1 MREDA
6 LFPRLQ
12 PSELAFQMNTFDT
25 RTAFLMI
32 GLLYLLLPSIA
43 WLTLIGQ
50 RSRPIDLCIAY
61 EGGL

>member
-1 MREDA
+1 
-6 LFPRLQ
+6 
-12 PSELAFQMNTFDT
+12 MNTFDT